1 MRPPDNTLWRS
12 RPDGSDAL
20 QLTKEPMFVLLPQW
34 SPDGSA
40 IAFSG
45 RLPGNPSRIYTV
57 SRDGGTPI
65 QVSKGSDNQ
74 GGPSWSPDGKRLFY
88 ANTFCADDRA
98 CAVHMVDPQS
108 GAVATL
114 PDSQGLRTARTSPNG
129 AYLAALEPYRHE
141 LRVYDFQVGTWKT
154 LASNFTG
161 DNLSWS
167 HDSQFIFFDKAWG
180 VDPAIIRV
188 RLKDGQ
194 QAIAV
199 HMNKLP
205 ASTGW
210 YVRWFGL
217 DPEDAPIIATA
228 ANYYEIYRVDWR
240 WR

>member
-1 MRPPDNTLWRS
+1 
-12 RPDGSDAL
+12 
-20 QLTKEPMFVLLPQW
+20 
-34 SPDGSA
+34 
-40 IAFSG
+40 
-45 RLPGNPSRIYTV
+45 
-57 SRDGGTPI
+57 
-65 QVSKGSDNQ
+65 
-74 GGPSWSPDGKRLFY
+74 
-88 ANTFCADDRA
+88 
-98 CAVHMVDPQS
+98 
-108 GAVATL
+108 
-114 PDSQGLRTARTSPNG
+114 
-129 AYLAALEPYRHE
+129 
-141 LRVYDFQVGTWKT
+141 VGTWKT